1 MGYLLL
7 FTGKGGVGKSTI
19 AAASAIHHA
28 TQGLRTLLVSSDP
41 AHSTDDVLGIKVGSQ
56 PTKVSD
62 YLWAK
67 NLNAEE
73 LAGDFFGQLQK
84 LMESSFGTLPG
95 FDSSMLADLSN
106 FPGMD
111 EAFAM
116 EEIER
121 LCCSVD
127 YDLIVFDTAPTGHT
141 LKALSAPDYLNTFLL
156 KVLRM
161 KAKIENVKGF
171 FIKKGPTSKLVVL
184 LEELIVRIERLKVLL
199 RNPDF
204 VSINLISIPTEAG
217 FGECLRTVRYL
228 EGMKI
233 PVQHLIINQIIPSF
247 TPEVWEDA
255 PNNPALALLKTEYDI
270 QQPYLVR
277 FKELSS
283 EANLRLVGMTR
294 LPFEPRS
301 SRLSEVATTLWGER
315 GLKFQIKRSLE
326 LDEKKLIVHVPFLSE
341 AKWSKDNWTYRFEDI
356 HFPIPLVKP
365 DTKPRR
371 RTKGDSVVITWK

>member
-62 YLWAK
+62 SLWAK

-73 LAGDFFGQLQK
+73 LAADFFGQLQE

-161 KAKIENVKGF
+161 KAKIE
-171 FIKKGPTSKLVVL
+171 
-184 LEELIVRIERLKVLL
+184 KVLL

-283 EANLRLVGMTR
+283 DANLRLVGMTR

-315 GLKFQIKRSLE
+315 GLKFQIKPSLE
-326 LDEKKLIVHVPFLSE
+326 LDEKKLIVHVPFLSD

-356 HFPIPLVKP
+356 HFSIPLVKP
-365 DTKPRR
+365 DTQPRR
-371 RTKGDSVVITWK
+371 RAKGDSVVITWK